1 MASKWEGLDGLVATA
16 VEDQSRTALGTYR
29 HEPRRMGQDANLE
42 RSIAEGAYAK
52 RQLFELI
59 QNAADAMREEP
70 GRCEVVLTSGS
81 LYVAN
86 SGEPFTADG
95 VVALMGTHD
104 SVKRDDQIGRFG
116 LGFKSLLA
124 VSDNPRVFSRSGS
137 FAFDKRES
145 ERELAALVPGL
156 SHYPVMRWA
165 RAVDPTD
172 ASRGDPVLETLM
184 KWATTVVVAPICR
197 NRDVVAES
205 LKTFPA
211 EFLLFSQHVERLGLE
226 DRDAGGTAR
235 SIMLGRDADG
245 ALVLDDASRRSVWVV
260 RSERHRPSKQALD
273 DGGYAAARESV
284 EVSWA
289 APVEGAP
296 KGVGTFWAY
305 FPTSSGT
312 TLSGIVNA
320 PWKLADDRE
329 SLLAGPFNDEV
340 LTQVLPRLVGD
351 ALPALHRP
359 GRPTVVLDV
368 LPARGKEAR
377 NHADDVLNEPV
388 MRAVSQRQCIPTLGG
403 GLRHPKRVRLHPE
416 GLTSEELELW
426 ASACTDPDGW
436 TSHSVVSNE
445 RRSKVIRLMGYHGRG
460 VVTLREWVEHLVRE
474 PTVEGSAAAVR
485 LVAAL
490 IARLPEQ
497 RHELTKAR
505 VLLLDDGSVDGCRRG
520 QVFLPGGGE
529 HAGRLTIDPVLAADS
544 RVVSALASL
553 GIEIFDSAGELR
565 SELTSPAIR
574 WERVWAA
581 SRKNSVEEAEAILR
595 DVLGDQLLDRVRAR
609 TYSGKWK
616 GPGGAFLA
624 GEVIPPD
631 GSRDGDFL
639 VDPRFHQQDQEL
651 LGRLGFLSTPRR
663 LVAPPME
670 PWREARLDEVR
681 TQFRRQTGQPKLDNS
696 VIDIDEGRVVWPLD
710 PLSRLSTPGRCALTE
725 QVLHQMVGDERWRI
739 TRKGGASG
747 QKSVPDMA
755 WFHLREHGWLPTQIG
770 MQPVSRCLRRDEAL
784 VVIDEVEQPL
794 PFVRPTVTEE
804 QAEALA
810 LKGDPAEIRGSDWSA
825 MLEDAKAW
833 PHERRFLFYAWAAFV
848 GQPPP
853 ERIRV
858 QHGPGFVE
866 VPAAQSAVTWR
877 RDVFDSLVTAQVPCV
892 LALSEEDFQAL
903 KDNWKMHDGEDMLT
917 ETLDYEVT
925 GEPYALVDR
934 FPPLR
939 HSLEPTMHDAIVQP
953 CKRLEVLTSTPGGQQ
968 SRPLGQCLDERTIF
982 VTAED
987 ERAVLA
993 QVARALD
1000 ATFKPDVVLRRMD
1013 EQRRNQLRK
1022 DIASTPD
1029 VLDKMLLAIGVDD
1042 LRAAVPAA
1050 ALDGLTHQA
1059 KHALGD
1065 RDIARLALAVEGYAI
1080 LQSHLTSLKR
1090 KRLDPPSVWAGTRTA
1105 REWVRQLGFPVEFAG
1120 FSGTRREAEMEVEG
1134 PPVLGELHD
1143 YQRSVADRVQGLLDP
1158 VGEMRRGLLALPT
1171 GAGKTRV
1178 AVQALVEHMSRS
1190 DTDIRIL
1197 WLAETDELCE
1207 QATQTWSQ
1215 VWRAMGKAGTPMT
1228 LSRLWASN
1236 EPNERDGHQVVVAS
1250 LAKLDSVIQ
1259 RNNGDWQE
1267 SYGWLMNPALI
1278 VVDEAHRSIGQ
1289 QYTRTLSALGGTR
1302 NVAEMATPLLGLTAT
1317 PFRGFNDRETE
1328 QLAGRYHRNLLDE
1341 GVFPGDDVYGYLQEH
1356 EVLARVTHRELRGAD
1371 LELTEEEIAHAIQM
1385 RRLPESVENRLGKDD
1400 RRNNEIVRSVLE
1412 MPEDDTALLFAT
1424 SVENAKVLAALLTYH
1439 GIEARAVA
1447 GTTDA
1452 HARRRYVEDF
1462 KAKRVRVLTN
1472 YNVFTEGFDVPKVD
1486 AVFITRPT
1494 FSPNIYQQMIGRGLR
1509 GPLNGGKENVLIV
1522 NVADNLTNFGETLAF
1537 RHFEHIW
1544 GRGSEQ

>member
-1 MASKWEGLDGLVATA
+1 MASKWEGLEGEVAAA
-16 VEDQSRTALGTYR
+16 VDEQSRTALGTYK
-29 HEPRRMGQDANLE
+29 HEPRRMGQDANIE
-42 RSIAEGAYAK
+42 RSISEGAYAK

-59 QNAADAMREEP
+59 QNAADAMREGA
-70 GRCEVVLTSGS
+70 GRCEVVLTSDS

-86 SGEPFTADG
+86 SGEPFTVDG

-124 VSDNPRVFSRSGS
+124 VTDSPRVFSRSGS
-137 FAFDKRES
+137 FVFDRRES
-145 ERELAALVPGL
+145 ERWLSHIVPGL
-156 SHYPVMRWA
+156 PHYPVMRWA

-172 ASRGDPVLETLM
+172 ASRDDLVLMSLM
-184 KWATTVVVAPICR
+184 KWATTVIVAPVHR
-197 NRDVVAES
+197 RRDVLAES
-205 LKTFPA
+205 LRKFPA

-226 DRDAGGTAR
+226 DRDASGAAR
-235 SIMLGRDADG
+235 TITLDRDDEG
-245 ALVLDDASRRSVWVV
+245 ALVLDDAGRRSVWVV
-260 RSERHRPSKQALD
+260 RSLRHQPSKEALQ

-284 EVSWA
+284 EVTWA
-289 APVEGAP
+289 APLQGAP

-305 FPTSSGT
+305 FPTASGT

-329 SLLAGPFNDEV
+329 SLLAGPFNDEI

-351 ALPALHRP
+351 ALPGLHRP
-359 GRPTVVLDV
+359 DRPSVVLDV

-388 MRAVSQRQCIPTLGG
+388 MRAVSARQCIPTLGG
-403 GLRHPKRVRLHPE
+403 GLRHPTRVRLHPD
-416 GLTSEELELW
+416 GLTPDELAIW
-426 ASACTDPDGW
+426 ASACPDPDNW
-436 TSHSVVSNE
+436 TSHSVMSNE
-445 RRSKVIRLMGYHGRG
+445 HRSKVTRLMGYHGRG
-460 VVTLREWVEHLVRE
+460 AVTLREWIEHLVKE
-474 PTVEGSAAAVR
+474 PTVEGSAAAVK

-490 IARLPEQ
+490 FARLPEQ
-497 RHELTKAR
+497 RQELTRAR
-505 VLLLDDGSVDGCRRG
+505 VLLLDDGSVGGCRRG
-520 QVFLPGGGE
+520 QVFLPGGGDQND
-529 HAGRLTIDPVLAADS
+529 RLTIDPVLAADPG
-544 RVVSALASL
+544 VVNALGSL

-565 SELTSPAIR
+565 SELTQDPIR
-574 WERVWAA
+574 WERVWGA
-581 SRKNSVEEAEAILR
+581 SRKNSIDEAETIFR
-595 DVLGDQLLDRVRAR
+595 DVLGDRLFDRLRVR
-609 TYSGKWK
+609 TYSGKWAR
-616 GPGGAFLA
+616 PGVVFLS
-624 GEVIPPD
+624 GEVIPVD

-639 VDPRFHQQDQEL
+639 VDPRFHQQDRDL
-651 LGRLGFLSTPRR
+651 LSRLGLVSTPRR
-663 LVAPPME
+663 LASPPME
-670 PWREARLDEVR
+670 PWREARLDHVR
-681 TQFRRQTGQPKLDNS
+681 DKFRSQAGQPKLPDS
-696 VIDIDEGRVVWPLD
+696 SIDIDEGRVLWPLD
-710 PLSRLSTPGRCALTE
+710 GLSRLSDSGRCALTE
-725 QVLHQMVGDERWRI
+725 QVMLQLVGDERWHI
-739 TRKGGASG
+739 TRSGGGSR
-747 QKSVPDMA
+747 QKSVPDMT
-755 WFHLREHGWLPTQIG
+755 WFHLRDHGRLETQIG
-770 MQPVSRCLRRDEAL
+770 IQPISRCLRWNEAL
-784 VVIDEVEQPL
+784 VEIDGVEQPL
-794 PFVRPTVTEE
+794 PFVRPTVTDE
-804 QAEALA
+804 QADALG
-810 LKGDPAEIRGSDWSA
+810 LKREPEELRAADWSA
-825 MLEDAKAW
+825 ILEDAKAW
-833 PHERRFLFYAWAAFV
+833 AAERRFLAYAWAAFV

-858 QHGPGFVE
+858 QRGPGFVE
-866 VPAAQSAVTWR
+866 VPADQAAITWR
-877 RDVFDSLVTAQVPCV
+877 RDVFDSLVAAQVPSV
-892 LALSEEDFQAL
+892 LAVSEGDFQAL
-903 KDNWKMHDGEDMLT
+903 RDSWKMPDGEDMLT
-917 ETLDYEVT
+917 ETVDYELA
-925 GEPYALVDR
+925 GEAYPLLDR

-939 HSLEPTMHDAIVQP
+939 LSLEPTQQDVMVQP

-968 SRPLGQCLDERTIF
+968 SRPLPQYLDERTIF

-987 ERAVLA
+987 ERAVLG
-993 QVARALD
+993 QVARALE
-1000 ATFKPDVVLRRMD
+1000 ATFKPDVILRRME
-1013 EQRRNQLRK
+1013 EQRRNQLRQ
-1022 DIASTPD
+1022 DLAATPD
-1029 VLDKMLLAIGVDD
+1029 MLDKLLLAVGVED

-1050 ALDGLTHQA
+1050 ALAGLRHDA
-1059 KHALGD
+1059 DRELGE
-1065 RDIARLALAVEGYAI
+1065 REIAQLALAVEGYGI
-1080 LQSHLTSLKR
+1080 LQAHTASLKR
-1090 KRLDPPSVWAGTRTA
+1090 KGLDPPSTWAGKRNA
-1105 REWVRQLGFPVEFAG
+1105 REWVRELGFPVELAG
-1120 FSGTRREAEMEVEG
+1120 FSGRSREAEMEVEG
-1134 PPVLGELHD
+1134 PPVLGGLHD
-1143 YQRSVADRVQGLLDP
+1143 YQRVIADRVQALLDP

-1178 AVQALVEHMSRS
+1178 AVQALVEHMSRCEK
-1190 DTDIRIL
+1190 DIRVL

-1215 VWRAMGKAGTPMT
+1215 VWRAMGKAGAPMT

-1250 LAKLDSVIQ
+1250 LAKLDSVVQ

-1267 SYGWLMNPALI
+1267 SYGWLMNPAII

-1302 NVAEMATPLLGLTAT
+1302 NVAEMTIPLLGLTAT

-1341 GVFPGDDVYGYLQEH
+1341 GVFPGDDVYGYLQDH
-1356 EVLARVTHRELRGAD
+1356 QVLARVTHRELRGAD
-1371 LELTEEEIAHAIQM
+1371 LELTDEEIAHATQM
-1385 RRLPESVENRLGKDD
+1385 RRLPESVESRLGKDD
-1400 RRNNEIVRSVLE
+1400 QRNNEIVHSVLE

-1439 GIEARAVA
+1439 GVEARAVA

-1452 HARRRYVEDF
+1452 HARRRYVDDF

-1544 GRGSEQ
+1544 GRGSER